1 MSYQPPYQPSHWDAR
16 FLDMARLVASWSKD
30 PSTQVGAVIVDP
42 CNRVVSTG
50 FNGFPRGIA
59 DEYTTR
65 EAKLLRTLHAE
76 VNAILFAGRD
86 LTGCRIY
93 VTHTP
98 CARCAVQ
105 IIQSGI
111 SCVLSA
117 APTIEFATRWQ
128 NEVAESIELMCEA
141 GIEYVEIQS

>member
-1 MSYQPPYQPSHWDAR
+1 MSHQPSHWDKR

-30 PSTQVGAVIVDP
+30 PSTRVGAVIVDP
-42 CNRVVSTG
+42 LNRVVSTG
-50 FNGFPRGIA
+50 FNGFPRGIE
-59 DEYTTR
+59 DVYTIR

-86 LTGCRIY
+86 ITGCRIY
-93 VTHTP
+93 TTHIP

-111 SCVLSA
+111 TTVLSA
-117 APTIEFATRWQ
+117 APDLAFADRWKT
-128 NEVAESIELMCEA
+128 EIAESVALMREA
-141 GIEYVEIQS
+141 GVEYLEIQP

>member
-1 MSYQPPYQPSHWDAR
+1 
-16 FLDMARLVASWSKD
+16 MARLVASWSKD
-30 PSTQVGAVIVDP
+30 PSTQVGAVIVDQR
-42 CNRVVSTG
+42 NRVVSTG

-86 LTGCRIY
+86 LTDHRIY
-93 VTHTP
+93 VTHIP
-98 CARCAVQ
+98 CARCSVQ

-117 APTIEFATRWQ
+117 APTIEFAIRWQ
-128 NEVAESIELMCEA
+128 NEIAESVALMHEA